1 MSDYVIRGDRPVL
14 VYKKCDALFFISVLL
29 LWGLGIFTIL
39 ICTQG
44 VGERFFHDRYYFLWR
59 QLAFSVVGAAGLV
72 FFAVFPVKMIRKITF
87 YFAIASVFLCLLALL
102 PGIGS
107 SRNGAP
113 RWISIPHV
121 ITFQPSELIKF
132 TMVLYLSNLF
142 DKHFQEYEENNREFM
157 YPAIALVI
165 LSGSVFIQR
174 DLSTSVMIFGIGV
187 AMFIVSGSPLR
198 AFIPLITLIIP
209 IAVLMTLTH
218 RYRLLRI
225 LSFLKPS
232 DYTSTSGYQALA
244 SERAISAGGIW
255 GVGTGSGL
263 EKLSSI
269 PEIQTDYIFA
279 GWATAMG
286 LVGVIA
292 YFLILGIFLF
302 RGLVIS
308 FNCPN
313 KFASFASFGCVFTIA
328 TQSVV
333 NCAVVCGAA
342 PTTGIPLPF
351 FSSGGSSLIVTLCMC
366 GFVINASHCDADNDY
381 GGDRNKK
388 RNIEEKESFG
398 ETVVE
403 L

>member
-1 MSDYVIRGDRPVL
+1 MSEYVIRADRSVL
-14 VYKKCDALFFISVLL
+14 VYKKCDAFFLISVLL

-59 QLAFSVVGAAGLV
+59 QLAYSAVGAVGLV
-72 FFAVFPVKMIRKITF
+72 FFAAVPVNTIRR
-87 YFAIASVFLCLLALL
+87 FAFMFAVASVFLCLMALL

-132 TMVLYLSNLF
+132 TMVLYLSHLF
-142 DKHFQEYEENNREFM
+142 DKHSQEYEENNKEFM
-157 YPAIALVI
+157 YPAIALAI
-165 LSGSVFIQR
+165 LAGAIFIQR
-174 DLSTSVMIFGIGV
+174 DLSTSVMVFGIGV
-187 AMFIVSGSPLR
+187 AMFIVSGSPVKVFLP
-198 AFIPLITLIIP
+198 ILTLIFPVAI
-209 IAVLMTLTH
+209 LMTLTH

-225 LSFLKPS
+225 LSYIRPS

-244 SERAISAGGIW
+244 SERAISSGGIW

-263 EKLSSI
+263 EKISGI

-286 LVGVIA
+286 LMGVLG
-292 YFLILGIFLF
+292 YFLLLGIFLV
-302 RGLVIS
+302 RGLFIA
-308 FNCPN
+308 FRCPN
-313 KFASFASFGCVFTIA
+313 KFASLGAFGCVFTIA

-366 GFVINASHCDADNDY
+366 GFVINASHCDADNGFKD
-381 GGDRNKK
+381 KK
-388 RNIEEKESFG
+388 SIDIEDTESFG
-398 ETVVE
+398 EMVVE

>member
-1 MSDYVIRGDRPVL
+1 MSEYVIRADRSVL
-14 VYKKCDALFFISVLL
+14 VYKKCDAFFLISVLL

-59 QLAFSVVGAAGLV
+59 QLAYSAVGAVGLV
-72 FFAVFPVKMIRKITF
+72 FFAAVPVNTIRR
-87 YFAIASVFLCLLALL
+87 FAFMFAVASVFLCLMALL

-132 TMVLYLSNLF
+132 TMVLYLSHLF
-142 DKHFQEYEENNREFM
+142 DKHSQEYEENNKEFM
-157 YPAIALVI
+157 YPAIALAI
-165 LSGSVFIQR
+165 LAGSIFIQR
-174 DLSTSVMIFGIGV
+174 DLSTSVMVFGIGV
-187 AMFIVSGSPLR
+187 AMFIVSGSPVKVFLP
-198 AFIPLITLIIP
+198 ILTLIFPVAI
-209 IAVLMTLTH
+209 LMTLTH

-225 LSFLKPS
+225 LSYIRPS

-244 SERAISAGGIW
+244 SERAISSGGIW

-263 EKLSSI
+263 EKISGI

-286 LVGVIA
+286 LIGVLG
-292 YFLILGIFLF
+292 YFLLLGIFLV
-302 RGLVIS
+302 RGLFIA
-308 FNCPN
+308 FRCPN
-313 KFASFASFGCVFTIA
+313 KFASLGAFGCVFTIA

-366 GFVINASHCDADNDY
+366 GFVINASHCDADNGFKD
-381 GGDRNKK
+381 KK
-388 RNIEEKESFG
+388 SIDIEDTESFG
-398 ETVVE
+398 EMVVE